1 MKMLLKRHWP
11 LLGLG
16 AFLLVVAFYLAKS
29 GRDLVKTTALLKDM
43 VSGEGLKLKDIH
55 YCQDDPEEMVK
66 WVLDA
71 GEVQFSEDKKTIQ
84 FHDFELKVDAEGKP
98 GFRLTGKRGKYFKD
112 GNTIELWGDLT
123 GFYGSSYRILTEHLL
138 IGNNLGSLSTEE
150 PVEIW
155 GPFFSVK
162 GRGLYADLTN
172 ETIKIMSSVTTT
184 LKGNLNSHEQ

>member
-1 MKMLLKRHWP
+1 MLLKRHWP

-16 AFLLVVAFYLAKS
+16 ALLLVVAFYLAKS
-29 GRDLVKTTALLKDM
+29 GKDLAKTTALLKDM
-43 VSGEGLKLKDIH
+43 ASGEGLKLKDMH
-55 YCQDDPEEMVK
+55 YRQDDPEEKVK

-71 GEVQFSEDKKTIQ
+71 EEVQFSEDKKTIQ

-98 GFRLTGKRGKYFKD
+98 GFRLSGKRGKYVKD
-112 GNTIELWGDLT
+112 ANTIELWGDLR
-123 GFYGSSYRILTEHLL
+123 GFYGDNYRVLTEHLL
-138 IGNNLGSLSTEE
+138 IGNDMGSLSTEE
-150 PVEIW
+150 TVEIW